1 MNAPLHDPVS
11 VLAEGPAIISA
22 HPDSPT
28 TVKTQQGRVVK
39 NAHKI
44 ERLNTVVDTRITARF
59 YSWQIS
65 REIRRDFNL
74 LSNKLV
80 MRVKTESA
88 RRQVHELLMEIR
100 LQAQL
105 LQTEAERFPI
115 LQLAS
120 PQEVELRIVTPLAAL
135 LYRVLNEGDLS
146 VARLT
151 EASKTGLI
159 LQSNQESIVA
169 PLFLA
174 YSDLK
179 HYLLSK
185 EISSTKTAAQL
196 GREHGIS

>member
-1 MNAPLHDPVS
+1 MNAPLDNPVS
-11 VLAEGPAIISA
+11 VLAERPAISSA
-22 HPDSPT
+22 NPDSPT
-28 TVKTQQGRVVK
+28 TVRTQEGRVVK

-44 ERLNTVVDTRITARF
+44 ERITTVVDTRITARF

-80 MRVKTESA
+80 MRVKTDSA
-88 RRQVHELLMEIR
+88 RRQVYDLLMEIR

-105 LQTEAERFPI
+105 LQTEAESFPI

-135 LYRVLNEGDLS
+135 LYRVLNEADIS

-151 EASKTGLI
+151 EASKAGLI
-159 LQSNQESIVA
+159 MQSKQESLVA
-169 PLFLA
+169 PLFIA
-174 YSDLK
+174 YSDVK
-179 HYLLSK
+179 NYLLNK
-185 EISSTKTAAQL
+185 EISNTKTAAQL
-196 GREHGIS
+196 GREIGIS